1 MFCNNRTLYAMLF
14 IAFIVTVRSLFAATA
29 GFDVVVVDGDT
40 LSPINGVDVV
50 GWFSN
55 DNGWKAWT
63 ESAPTYRDMQTT
75 DTDGRCHVDGE
86 TNTGKTG
93 INIRQPP
100 KEYYPNVFRVRQ
112 IFTEKPILPLMHW
125 RPTDLVITAALYRI
139 EHPIPLFVKKSFGK
153 FDVDW
158 KMVGDAG
165 TNIVLRYDFLAGD
178 WLPPV
183 GKGVVADMTVR
194 AKMATSCHV
203 RKWQV
208 IDGSER
214 VRKRK
219 FYEMMTEFEFDGD
232 GNGVVRKIAPSN
244 AGVFIRTADVEGYAR
259 SFSKFAGRRKKIV
272 GPNVYGENYSDV
284 NADACYVFRIRSKFD
299 EQGNLKEAYYGKVY
313 GDFQLCGTWKDGCDG
328 VLFLYYLNQT
338 PNDRNLEWDTKN
350 NLCPKPGDVRAIINH
365 APPMRLP

>member
-1 MFCNNRTLYAMLF
+1 MAHNNRTLHSTLL
-14 IAFIVTVRSLFAATA
+14 IVFSVAVSSLFAATA
-29 GFDVVVVDGDT
+29 GFDVVVIDGDT
-40 LSPINGVDVV
+40 FAPIKGVDVV

-63 ESAPTYRDMQTT
+63 ESAPEYVDKKTT
-75 DTDGRCHVDGE
+75 NENGFCHVAGE
-86 TNTGKTG
+86 TNTGETG
-93 INIRQPP
+93 VNIHYPP
-100 KEYYPNVFRVRQ
+100 RGYYPNSFRVRQ
-112 IFTEKPILPLMHW
+112 MFTLKPILPLMHW
-125 RPTDLVITAALYRI
+125 RPTDIVITATLYRI
-139 EHPIPLFVKKSFGK
+139 ERPMPLFVKKAFGK

-183 GKGVVADMTVR
+183 GKGIVADMTVR
-194 AKMATSCHV
+194 AKMTTSWHV

-214 VRKRK
+214 VRKRQ
-219 FYEMMTEFEFDGD
+219 FYEMMTEFEFDGE

-259 SFSKFAGRRKKIV
+259 AFSKSAGRRKKIV

-284 NADACYVFRIRSKFD
+284 NADACHVFRIRSKFD

-313 GDFQLCGTWKDGCDG
+313 GDFQLRGTWKDGCDG
-328 VLFLYYLNQT
+328 VSFLYYLNPT

-350 NLCPKPGDVRAIINH
+350 NLCQKPGDVRTMINH
-365 APPMRLP
+365 CPMLLP

>member
-1 MFCNNRTLYAMLF
+1 MAHNNRTLHSTLL
-14 IAFIVTVRSLFAATA
+14 IVLSFGVSSLFAATA

-40 LSPINGVDVV
+40 LTPIKGVDVV

-63 ESAPTYRDMQTT
+63 ESAPEYVDKKTT
-75 DTDGRCHVDGE
+75 NENGFCHVAGE
-86 TNTGKTG
+86 TNTGETG
-93 INIRQPP
+93 ANIRQPP
-100 KEYYPNVFRVRQ
+100 KGYYPNVFRVRQ
-112 IFTEKPILPLMHW
+112 TFTKKPILPLMHW

-139 EHPIPLFVKKSFGK
+139 EHPVPLFVKKAFGK

-158 KMVGDAG
+158 QMVGDAG

-183 GKGVVADMTVR
+183 GKGIVADMTVR
-194 AKMATSCHV
+194 VTMATSCH
-203 RKWQV
+203 
-208 IDGSER
+208 IDRWSRMDGTEHVDTAR
-214 VRKRK
+214 
-219 FYEMMTEFEFDGD
+219 FYDVTATFEFDGE

-244 AGVFIRTADVEGYAR
+244 AGVFIRTAGVDGYAK
-259 SFSKFAGRRKKIV
+259 SFRKSAGRRKKIV

-284 NADACYVFRIRSKFD
+284 NADACHVFRIRSKFD

-313 GDFQLCGTWKDGCDG
+313 GDFQLRGTWKDGCDG
-328 VLFLYYLNQT
+328 VSFLYYLNPT

-350 NLCPKPGDVRAIINH
+350 NLCQKPGDVRTMINH
-365 APPMRLP
+365 CPMRLP